1 MNLFRKT
8 DIPTFDKP
16 IGGSVVAIIWQK
28 IVIELPKYVESNA
41 SQEMEK
47 LFFHFLLKFV
57 FSKKATKID
66 KIFTVNLKLTKGLL
80 ISKQNC

>member
-1 MNLFRKT
+1 MYHCWSFFSVNLFCKT

-41 SQEMEK
+41 SYDIEK
-47 LFFHFLLKFV
+47 LF
-57 FSKKATKID
+57 KKTFPENMI
-66 KIFTVNLKLTKGLL
+66 
-80 ISKQNC
+80 ISNPWMSP

>member
-1 MNLFRKT
+1 MNKKNKNMYHCWSFFSMNLFRKT

-41 SQEMEK
+41 S
-47 LFFHFLLKFV
+47 
-57 FSKKATKID
+57 
-66 KIFTVNLKLTKGLL
+66 
-80 ISKQNC
+80 